1 MDAGDRAYLLQMES
15 DGTPKFKGDTKSN
28 VHTNSKGSWFML
40 TKLGKEALGN
50 AISTDLPD
58 GYRLVQFFWVLE
70 VVKSPVANDVYFM
83 RKTGSTLE
91 GNPDQTASWSM
102 VAGVLK
108 GVTASF
114 QNEVRHQLK
123 IYPGEIRQYVPPS
136 PPSRSKPK
144 PSARTTSRVIKP
156 RRPVHASRTSIG
168 SKSDFLSQSM
178 GASLSQDTSQATTPG
193 SIQSDIQS
201 QESMAGHSAESSNS
215 ISVPPKSKDD
225 KSGAS
230 SVGVVY
236 RSEPQEA
243 ELTVDPFDMEDFVDL
258 T

>member
-1 MDAGDRAYLLQMES
+1 MDTGDRAYLLQLES
-15 DGTPKFKGDTKSN
+15 DGTPKYEGDTKRN
-28 VHTNSKGSWFML
+28 LHDNGKESWFML

-70 VVKSPVANDVYFM
+70 VVRSPVAKDVSFI
-83 RKTGSTLE
+83 RKIGSTLE
-91 GNPDQTASWSM
+91 GNPDEIASWSM

-108 GVTASF
+108 GVPASF
-114 QNEVRHQLK
+114 QDEVRHQLK
-123 IYPGEIRQYVPPS
+123 TYPGEIRQYVPPP

-144 PSARTTSRVIKP
+144 PPARTTSRVIKS
-156 RRPVHASRTSIG
+156 RRPVHASRTSLG
-168 SKSDFLSQSM
+168 SKNDFRSQSI

-193 SIQSDIQS
+193 SIQTDSQS
-201 QESMAGHSAESSNS
+201 QGSLADHSAEASNS
-215 ISVPPKSKDD
+215 ICVASESKDD

-230 SVGVVY
+230 SGEVVY
-236 RSEPQEA
+236 RPESQEA
-243 ELTVDPFDMEDFVDL
+243 DLTVEPFNMEDFVDF